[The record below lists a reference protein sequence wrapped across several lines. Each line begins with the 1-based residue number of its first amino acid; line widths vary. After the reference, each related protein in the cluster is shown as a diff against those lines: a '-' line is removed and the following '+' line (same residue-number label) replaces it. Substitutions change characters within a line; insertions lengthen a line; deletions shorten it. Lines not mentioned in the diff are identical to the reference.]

1 MIYADVP
8 DLIIKWKRDT
18 ERKEAAGMGKVDFWL
33 TPEGLILLRA
43 KSRDSLTRGE
53 LAQKLGVLPGTL
65 ALWEKKYPEIE
76 EALRQ
81 GREITDVRV
90 ENAILKKALGF
101 ETKEVKKV
109 VKADGAEEV
118 TTVYKSVPPDVSAA
132 SVWLKNRC
140 PQKWR
145 EKPSEENSLAK
156 VDKILEEINAQ
167 ANG

>member
-1 MIYADVP
+1 MS
-8 DLIIKWKRDT
+8 
-18 ERKEAAGMGKVDFWL
+18 KVDFWL
-33 TPEGLILLRA
+33 SPEGLILLRA
-43 KSRDSLTRGE
+43 KSRDSLTRNE
-53 LAQKLGVLPGTL
+53 LARKLDIAPKTL
-65 ALWEKKYPEIE
+65 ALWESKYPEIA

-101 ETKEVKKV
+101 ETTEVKKV

-118 TTVYKSVPPDVSAA
+118 TTVYKSVPPDVTAA

-140 PQKWR
+140 PEKWR
-145 EKPSEENSLAK
+145 DKPQEEDSLSK

-167 ANG
+167 ANR